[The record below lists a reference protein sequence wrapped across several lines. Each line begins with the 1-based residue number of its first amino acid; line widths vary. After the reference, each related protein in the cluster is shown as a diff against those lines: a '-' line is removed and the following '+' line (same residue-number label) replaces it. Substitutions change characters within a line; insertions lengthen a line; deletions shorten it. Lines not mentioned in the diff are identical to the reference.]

1 MDSPVIVDT
10 ASKFGRGI
18 DLDREFPGFNFDDD
32 GFGRRGDFRS
42 HLDDLASRH
51 PEFADHLLW
60 DDIPFRGSLRN
71 RRRGSGSGNNCQDED
86 AKSQA
91 SGSSAASGA
100 SAVSSHGEPEIRQDS
115 QEARRKPIPKYGL
128 RNTVDIG
135 QHRMNMENPEKVNR
149 NQRSMSAPPE
159 NRQPQQDPQQR
170 FVSRVEIT
178 PQQQQ
183 QQQQQQQEQPQREK
197 SPGPQAQPQPQQ
209 TPQQKAQQQGNV
221 RHIPI
226 FVEGRD
232 EPVIPRNV
240 DDVPF
245 SGQSPPPPQ
254 FQPPPQYQQPPQYQS
269 PPQYQ
274 TPPQFQPS
282 PPTFQSPPTF
292 HRPSHFNDRFGR
304 QNWPSQFQEAFFDQP
319 RWSREG
325 PERPERP
332 FKKDWTHGQQPHPQ
346 YQQEKHPQYQQEKQ
360 HPQYQQSQ
368 HPQYQQ
374 EKPQAQQSQQKPE
387 PEMPKPKP
395 TLPKDPLERVAIV
408 QKEVDSLTEQVK
420 NYKGTSRK
428 DKEYIYLDEMLTREL
443 IKLDDIETEGKENVR
458 QARKNAI
465 KSIQDS
471 INLLE
476 FMVPLPGQQPTQPQE
491 SENQS
496 EEKSPET
503 MDTEVPE
510 EAHNDKPIPLPP
522 GPCCSFPVEEN
533 STTSMEQS
541 QESGQVPSET
551 KKSEAQVESTAEE
564 VQKAEA
570 ELVTEKV
577 EEAAKVEEI
586 ASQTMDGI
594 TEAKSPVTMEVQ
606 EAGKSECP
614 DQVDGPKEGE
624 VPKAAKSPKK
634 IKKTKKQP
642 VPVSEEA
649 IPLPAPKS
657 NQKGTK

>member
-1 MDSPVIVDT
+1 M
-10 ASKFGRGI
+10 FQ
-18 DLDREFPGFNFDDD
+18 GFNFDDD

-71 RRRGSGSGNNCQDED
+71 RRRGSGSGNNYQDED

-100 SAVSSHGEPEIRQDS
+100 SAVSSHGEPEIRQEP
-115 QEARRKPIPKYGL
+115 QEPRRKPIPQYGL

-135 QHRMNMENPEKVNR
+135 QHQMNMENPEKVNR

-159 NRQPQQDPQQR
+159 NRQAQQQEPQQR

-183 QQQQQQQEQPQREK
+183 QQQQQQQEQPQSEK
-197 SPGPQAQPQPQQ
+197 SPGPQPQQ
-209 TPQQKAQQQGNV
+209 TPQQKTQQQGNV

-232 EPVIPRNV
+232 KPVIPKNV

-245 SGQSPPPPQ
+245 PGQSPPPPQ
-254 FQPPPQYQQPPQYQS
+254 FQAPPQYQQ

-274 TPPQFQPS
+274 TPPQFQP
-282 PPTFQSPPTF
+282 PPPTF
-292 HRPSHFNDRFGR
+292 HRPSHFNERFGR
-304 QNWPSQFQEAFFDQP
+304 QNWPSQFEEAFFDQP

-325 PERPERP
+325 PERPERQ

-346 YQQEKHPQYQQEKQ
+346 QEKHPQYQQQQ
-360 HPQYQQSQ
+360 HPQYQQPHPQ
-368 HPQYQQ
+368 HKQQPQYQQ
-374 EKPQAQQSQQKPE
+374 QHPPYQQEKQQPQQPPQQKQE
-387 PEMPKPKP
+387 PETPKPKQ
-395 TLPKDPLERVAIV
+395 TLPKDPLERVALV
-408 QKEVDSLTEQVK
+408 QKEVDSLNEQVK

-458 QARKNAI
+458 QSRKNAI

-476 FMVPLPGQQPTQPQE
+476 SMVPLPGQQKPQPQE
-491 SENQS
+491 FENQPEESQS
-496 EEKSPET
+496 EET
-503 MDTEVPE
+503 METEVPE
-510 EAHNDKPIPLPP
+510 DTHDKPIPLPP
-522 GPCCSFPVEEN
+522 GPCCLFPKEEN
-533 STTSMEQS
+533 SITLMEQN
-541 QESGQVPSET
+541 QESGQET
-551 KKSEAQVESTAEE
+551 GKPEVESSALVET
-564 VQKAEA
+564 QKAEA
-570 ELVTEKV
+570 EVVTENADAREV
-577 EEAAKVEEI
+577 AKVEET
-586 ASQTMDGI
+586 SQI
-594 TEAKSPVTMEVQ
+594 PINCNPEAKSPVTMEVQ
-606 EAGKSECP
+606 EAEKVENQNQV
-614 DQVDGPKEGE
+614 QVDGFQEGQQ
-624 VPKAAKSPKK
+624 PKAAKSTKK
-634 IKKTKKQP
+634 VKKTKKQP
-642 VPVSEEA
+642 APVSAEA
-649 IPLPAPKS
+649 IPLPPPKS